1 MSLLISELNFC
12 SWQFLKYVAY
22 AELFEVTLLVISYQ
36 SGRGKILVPKTLTKK
51 YQQRLVQVLIK
62 HLIKD
67 FFVKIAAFS
76 LWSFFIVI
84 HLLAEKTLVD
94 ETLF

>member
-1 MSLLISELNFC
+1 MILLISELNFC

-36 SGRGKILVPKTLTKK
+36 SVVGKILVPKTLTKQC
-51 YQQRLVQVLIK
+51 QQRLVQVLIK

-67 FFVKIAAFS
+67 FFVKIVSGF
-76 LWSFFIVI
+76 
-84 HLLAEKTLVD
+84 
-94 ETLF
+94 